1 MARRSKQDALA
12 TRNLILDTAER
23 VFARRGV
30 SRTSLQEVAQR
41 AGVSRG
47 AIYWHFKDKA
57 ALFEAIMQ
65 RVLLPMEQQV
75 PRLAETRGDA
85 IADLRGRCIDA
96 LSRIVAD
103 PQVRRVFEIAIHKVE
118 YVDELEAVRDRRRE
132 VSRLH
137 LASIERVMLHEI
149 RSGAPLRRAEAHAA
163 ALGLHS
169 LLEGLIQNWMLDP
182 AAFDLVRVGTRVVDT
197 YLAGLGLMDATV
209 RPAGERPGA
218 AAALAGADRVA
229 AKQVRAVVADAS
241 GERPGKGATALP
253 RRVPA

>member
-12 TRNLILDTAER
+12 TRKLILDTAER

-65 RVLLPMEQQV
+65 RVLLPMEQPP

-85 IADLRGRCIDA
+85 IAELRERCIDA
-96 LSRIVAD
+96 LARIVAD

-137 LASIERVMLHEI
+137 LASIERVMLHEL
-149 RSGAPLRRAEAHAA
+149 GTGMPLRRAEAHAA

-169 LLEGLIQNWMLDP
+169 LLEGLIQNWMFDP
-182 AAFDLVRVGTRVVDT
+182 SAFDLVEVGTRVVDT
-197 YLAGLGLMDATV
+197 YLAGLGLARTAALPGLAKADGKTV
-209 RPAGERPGA
+209 ASA
-218 AAALAGADRVA
+218 AAATG
-229 AKQVRAVVADAS
+229 RAVHQ
-241 GERPGKGATALP
+241 
-253 RRVPA
+253 

>member
-1 MARRSKQDALA
+1 MVRRSKQDALA

-30 SRTSLQEVAQR
+30 SRTSLQEIAQC

-65 RVLLPMEQQV
+65 RVLLPMEQGP

-85 IADLRGRCIDA
+85 IADLRARCIDA
-96 LSRIVAD
+96 LARIVAD

-118 YVDELEAVRDRRRE
+118 YVDELVAVRDRRRD

-137 LASIERVMLHEI
+137 LASIERVMLREI
-149 RSGAPLRRAEAHAA
+149 RSGAPLRRNEAHAA
-163 ALGLHS
+163 ALGLHA

-182 AAFDLVRVGTRVVDT
+182 EAFDLVRVGTRAVDS
-197 YLAGLGLMDATV
+197 YLAGLGLLEFAPRSGGM
-209 RPAGERPGA
+209 RAGQIDVG
-218 AAALAGADRVA
+218 AGA
-229 AKQVRAVVADAS
+229 KPVRALVGSAAHPAAS
-241 GERPGKGATALP
+241 AKPPLP
-253 RRVPA
+253 LSRRVPA